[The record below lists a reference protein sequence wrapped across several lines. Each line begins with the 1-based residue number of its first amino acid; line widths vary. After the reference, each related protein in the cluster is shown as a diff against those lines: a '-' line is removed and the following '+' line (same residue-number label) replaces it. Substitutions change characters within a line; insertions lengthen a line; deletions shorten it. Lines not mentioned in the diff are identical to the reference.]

1 MLTTTVNQLW
11 VLQALCGAETMPV
24 GLGHLKPYIPS
35 VHSDMMVDTTAGSV
49 PLTATAE
56 YDCLRRTTPPVIDA
70 NGRVDDVVRDWM
82 TVLSRPDRE
91 VILAIRIPNEP
102 ATETYGPT
110 VSERTMVICR
120 HQNRYLAMAA
130 RSGDEIVIGGVGE
143 SQSLDGQTALMTR
156 MLLPAFGYCPP
167 ADIDGINVPKAALM
181 QAIQA
186 SAGAGAA
193 GITAALKSVGL
204 SPWDAQVVTAATQL
218 DDSAMAVVTILDRG
232 AQLRAHERV
241 LTVAD
246 TEYGRVTFVT
256 KPGADGTEWMS
267 IWPTTEASLEQDLAE
282 FLAVGQLV

>member
-11 VLQALCGAETMPV
+11 VLQALCGAETMPI
-24 GLGHLKPYIPS
+24 GLGLLKPYIPS
-35 VHSDMMVDTTAGSV
+35 VHSDGMVETDAGSV

-56 YDCLRRTTPPVIDA
+56 YDSLRRTTPPVIDSS
-70 NGRVDDVVRDWM
+70 GRVDDVVRDWM
-82 TVLSRPDRE
+82 TVLSRADRE
-91 VILAIRIPNEP
+91 VMLAIRVPNEP

-143 SQSLDGQTALMTR
+143 SQTVDGQIALMTQ
-156 MLLPAFGYCPP
+156 MLLPAFGECPP
-167 ADIDGINVPKAALM
+167 ADLDGINVPKAALM

-186 SAGAGAA
+186 GAGRGAA
-193 GITAALKSVGL
+193 GIAAALKSVGL

-218 DDSAMAVVTILDRG
+218 DASAMAVVTIMDRG
-232 AQLRAHERV
+232 AELRAHERV

-246 TEYGRVTFVT
+246 TEYGRVTFCT

-267 IWPTTEASLEQDLAE
+267 IWPTTPDSLTRDLAE

>member
-1 MLTTTVNQLW
+1 MLTVTVNQLW

-24 GLGHLKPYIPS
+24 GLGILKPYIPS
-35 VHSDMMVDTTAGSV
+35 VHSDGMVETDAGSV

-56 YDCLRRTTPPVIDA
+56 YDSLRRAEPTPVIDA
-70 NGRVDDVVRDWM
+70 SGRVDDVVRDWM

-91 VILAIRIPNEP
+91 VMLAIRIPNEP

-143 SQSLDGQTALMTR
+143 SQTLQGQTALMTQ
-156 MLLPAFGYCPP
+156 MLVPAFGECPP
-167 ADIDGINVPKAALM
+167 ADLDGINVPKAALM

-186 SAGAGAA
+186 GAAHGAA

-218 DDSAMAVVTILDRG
+218 DASAMAVVTIMDRG
-232 AQLRAHERV
+232 MELRAHERV

-246 TEYGRVTFVT
+246 TEYGRVTFCT
-256 KPGADGTEWMS
+256 KPGADGTE
-267 IWPTTEASLEQDLAE
+267 
-282 FLAVGQLV
+282 